1 MQLDLLQDGFVAIP
15 QAGIGQIQQRAGELH
30 GFTKHEVERRINVGR
45 AQFFHALKCLDPALC
60 LTRLGGLSLEAGDVA
75 FHVRGLRLLL
85 LVGLLLL
92 GQTLGTGALEGCVTA
107 AVERD
112 FALIDVGD
120 VVHHGIEKIP
130 VVGYQQQGARVAF
143 EEVFEPQ
150 NGIKVQVVG
159 RFIEQ
164 QQIRRTHEGLRQV
177 QADLARAEADED
189 GAAQARLHSELDS
202 ADGYTADARA
212 RKMLAGLGFTNEQMD
227 RPVADFSGGWRMR
240 LNLAQALMC
249 PSDLLLLDE
258 PTNHLDLD
266 AILWLEDFLKN
277 YPGTLLLISHDRD
290 FLDAVVDNIAH
301 VDQRKITLYRGGYSA
316 FERARAERL
325 AQQQQA
331 YEKQQAQRAHMESY
345 IARFK
350 AQATKARQAQSRI
363 KALERMEELSAAH
376 VDSPF
381 DFVFREAVKLSS
393 PLLDLSDARLGYG
406 DKTILEKVKLQLVPG
421 ARIGLLG
428 PNGAGKSTLIKNLA
442 GELEPLSGRLARG
455 ETLVVGYF
463 AQHQL
468 DSLDSKASPLL
479 HMQRLAPT
487 EREQTLRDFLG
498 GFDFRGARIDE
509 PVLNFSGGEKARLAL
524 ALIAW
529 GRPNLLLLDEPTN
542 HLDLEMRLALTMA
555 LQEFSGAVLVVSHD
569 RHLLKSTTDEFL
581 LVADG
586 KVQEFDGDLE
596 DYARWLAD
604 YRLRN
609 APVSTTL
616 VNPDKTDKKAQRQAA
631 AALRQQLAPHKRE
644 ADKLESELG
653 KVNEKLAKIE
663 TSLGDSAVYEAA
675 RKDELRD
682 LLAEQAK
689 LKVLESQLEERWMEA
704 LELLESMQA
713 ELEAL
718 S

>member
-1 MQLDLLQDGFVAIP
+1 MIRLQNLTLQRGPQRLLEDAELTLH
-15 QAGIGQIQQRAGELH
+15 AGQKAGLIGANGAGKSSLFALLRGELH
-30 GFTKHEVERRINVGR
+30 PDSGDCFLPADWRIAHMRQEVDTLERLAVDYV
-45 AQFFHALKCLDPALC
+45 LD
-60 LTRLGGLSLEAGDVA
+60 GDV
-75 FHVRGLRLLL
+75 R
-85 LVGLLLL
+85 
-92 GQTLGTGALEGCVTA
+92 
-107 AVERD
+107 
-112 FALIDVGD
+112 
-120 VVHHGIEKIP
+120 
-130 VVGYQQQGARVAF
+130 
-143 EEVFEPQ
+143 
-150 NGIKVQVVG
+150 
-159 RFIEQ
+159 
-164 QQIRRTHEGLRQV
+164 LRQV
-177 QADLARAEADED
+177 QRDLAAAEAAQD
-189 GAAQARLHSELDS
+189 GAALARLHSELDS

-212 RKMLAGLGFTNEQMD
+212 RKLLAGLGFTNEQMD
-227 RPVADFSGGWRMR
+227 RQVGDFSGGWRMR

-266 AILWLEDFLKN
+266 AIIWLEDWLKS

-290 FLDAVVDNIAH
+290 FLDEVVDHVAH
-301 VDQRKITLYRGGYSA
+301 VDQRKLVLYRGGYTA

-381 DFVFREAVKLSS
+381 DFTFRESHKISS

-406 DKTILEKVKLQLVPG
+406 DKTILEKVKLQLTPG

-442 GELEPLSGRLARG
+442 GDLSPLAGRLTRG
-455 ETLVVGYF
+455 ENTVVGYF

-479 HMQRLAPT
+479 HLQRLAPT

-529 GRPNLLLLDEPTN
+529 ERPNLLLLDEPTN

-569 RHLLKSTTDEFL
+569 RHLLKSTTDNFF

-586 KVQEFDGDLE
+586 KVEEFDGDLD
-596 DYARWLAD
+596 DYARWLVE
-604 YRLRN
+604 YRQRN
-609 APVSTTL
+609 APVSSTP

-631 AALRQQLAPHKRE
+631 AALRQQLAPHKRQ
-644 ADKLESELG
+644 ADKLEAELG
-653 KVNEKLAKIE
+653 KLHERLAVVE
-663 TSLGDSAVYEAA
+663 ESLGDSALYEAA

-689 LKVLESQLEERWMEA
+689 LKARESELEEAWMAA

>member
-1 MQLDLLQDGFVAIP
+1 VSYLFETKLVDSAAIMIRLQSLTLQRGPQRLLEDAELTLH
-15 QAGIGQIQQRAGELH
+15 AGQKAGLIGANGAGKSSLFALLRGEL
-30 GFTKHEVERRINVGR
+30 TP
-45 AQFFHALKCLDPALC
+45 D
-60 LTRLGGLSLEAGDVA
+60 AGDCLLPADWRIAHMRQEVDTLERIA
-75 FHVRGLRLLL
+75 VDYVLDGDLRL
-85 LVGLLLL
+85 
-92 GQTLGTGALEGCVTA
+92 
-107 AVERD
+107 R
-112 FALIDVGD
+112 
-120 VVHHGIEKIP
+120 
-130 VVGYQQQGARVAF
+130 
-143 EEVFEPQ
+143 EVQ
-150 NGIKVQVVG
+150 
-159 RFIEQ
+159 RM
-164 QQIRRTHEGLRQV
+164 L
-177 QADLARAEADED
+177 AEAEASQD
-189 GAAQARLHSELDS
+189 GAAQARMHSELDS

-212 RKMLAGLGFTNEQMD
+212 RKLLAGLGFSNEQMEK
-227 RPVADFSGGWRMR
+227 PVGDFSGGWRMR

-266 AILWLEDFLKN
+266 AILWLEDWLKS

-290 FLDAVVDNIAH
+290 FLDAVVDHVAH

-316 FERARAERL
+316 FERARAERM

-331 YEKQQAQRAHMESY
+331 YEKQQAQRAHMEKF
-345 IARFK
+345 ITRFK
-350 AQATKARQAQSRI
+350 AQATKAKQAQSRI

-381 DFVFREAVKLSS
+381 DFTFRESSKISS

-406 DKTILEKVKLQLVPG
+406 DKAVLEKVKLQLTPG

-442 GELEPLSGRLARG
+442 GELEPLSGRMARG
-455 ETLVVGYF
+455 ENTVVGYF

-468 DSLDSKASPLL
+468 DSLDAKASPLL
-479 HMQRLAPT
+479 HLQRIAPT
-487 EREQTLRDFLG
+487 EREQALRDFLG
-498 GFDFRGARIDE
+498 GFDFRGARLDE

-529 GRPNLLLLDEPTN
+529 DRPNLLLLDEPTN

-569 RHLLKSTTDEFL
+569 RHLLKSTTDDFL

-586 KVQEFDGDLE
+586 RVQEFDGDLE

-609 APVSTTL
+609 APASAAATNV
-616 VNPDKTDKKAQRQAA
+616 DKTDKKAQRQQA
-631 AALRQQLAPHKRE
+631 AALRQQLAPHKKL
-644 ADKLESELG
+644 ADKLERDLG
-653 KVNEKLAKIE
+653 TLHERLAKVE
-663 TSLGDSAVYEAA
+663 AELADSANYEAVN
-675 RKDELRD
+675 KDKLRD
-682 LLAEQAK
+682 LLGEQAR
-689 LKVLESQLEERWMEA
+689 LKVSEAELEESWMEA

>member
-1 MQLDLLQDGFVAIP
+1 MIRLQNLTLQRGPQRLLEDAELTLH
-15 QAGIGQIQQRAGELH
+15 AGHKAGLIGANGAGKSSLFALIRGELH
-30 GFTKHEVERRINVGR
+30 PDSGDCYLPADWRIAHMRQEIETLERLAVDYV
-45 AQFFHALKCLDPALC
+45 LD
-60 LTRLGGLSLEAGDVA
+60 GD
-75 FHVRGLRLLL
+75 LRL
-85 LVGLLLL
+85 
-92 GQTLGTGALEGCVTA
+92 
-107 AVERD
+107 R
-112 FALIDVGD
+112 
-120 VVHHGIEKIP
+120 
-130 VVGYQQQGARVAF
+130 
-143 EEVFEPQ
+143 EVQ
-150 NGIKVQVVG
+150 
-159 RFIEQ
+159 R
-164 QQIRRTHEGLRQV
+164 
-177 QADLARAEADED
+177 DLAAAEAAHD
-189 GAAQARLHSELDS
+189 GAAQARLHAELDS

-212 RKMLAGLGFTNEQMD
+212 RKLLAGLGFTNEQMD
-227 RPVADFSGGWRMR
+227 RQVGDFSGGWRMR

-266 AILWLEDFLKN
+266 AIIWLEEWLKS

-290 FLDAVVDNIAH
+290 FLDEVVDHVAH
-301 VDQRKITLYRGGYSA
+301 VDQRKITLYRGGYTA

-381 DFVFREAVKLSS
+381 DFVFRESTKISS
-393 PLLDLSDARLGYG
+393 PLIDLSDARLGYG
-406 DKTILEKVKLQLVPG
+406 DKTILEKVKLQLTPG

-442 GELEPLSGRLARG
+442 GELSPLGGRLTRG
-455 ETLVVGYF
+455 ENTVVGYF

-529 GRPNLLLLDEPTN
+529 ERPNLLLLDEPTN

-569 RHLLKSTTDEFL
+569 RHLLKSTTDNFY

-586 KVQEFDGDLE
+586 KVEEFDGDLE
-596 DYARWLAD
+596 DYARWLVE
-604 YRLRN
+604 YRQRN
-609 APVSTTL
+609 APVSNTP

-644 ADKLESELG
+644 ADKLEAELG
-653 KVNEKLAKIE
+653 KLHEKLAKVDA
-663 TSLGDSAVYEAA
+663 SLGDSDIYEPA
-675 RKDELRD
+675 RKNELRD

-689 LKVLESQLEERWMEA
+689 LKIREGELEEAWMEA
-704 LELLESMQA
+704 LEVLESMQA

>member
-1 MQLDLLQDGFVAIP
+1 MIRLQNLTLQRGPQRLLEDAELTLH
-15 QAGIGQIQQRAGELH
+15 AGHKAGLIGANGAGKSSLFALLRGELH
-30 GFTKHEVERRINVGR
+30 PDSGDCLLPADWRIAHMRQEVDTLERLAVDYV
-45 AQFFHALKCLDPALC
+45 LD
-60 LTRLGGLSLEAGDVA
+60 GD
-75 FHVRGLRLLL
+75 LR
-85 LVGLLLL
+85 
-92 GQTLGTGALEGCVTA
+92 
-107 AVERD
+107 
-112 FALIDVGD
+112 
-120 VVHHGIEKIP
+120 
-130 VVGYQQQGARVAF
+130 
-143 EEVFEPQ
+143 
-150 NGIKVQVVG
+150 
-159 RFIEQ
+159 
-164 QQIRRTHEGLRQV
+164 LRQV
-177 QADLARAEADED
+177 QRDLAEAAHD
-189 GAAQARLHSELDS
+189 GAAQARLHAELDS

-212 RKMLAGLGFTNEQMD
+212 RKLLAGLGFTNEQMD
-227 RPVADFSGGWRMR
+227 REVGAFSGGWRMR

-266 AILWLEDFLKN
+266 AIIWLEDWLKS

-290 FLDAVVDNIAH
+290 FLDAVVDHVAH
-301 VDQRKITLYRGGYSA
+301 VDQRKLTLYRGGYSA

-381 DFVFREAVKLSS
+381 DFVFRESTKISS
-393 PLLDLSDARLGYG
+393 PLIDLSDARLGYG
-406 DKTILEKVKLQLVPG
+406 DKTVLEKVKLQLTPG

-428 PNGAGKSTLIKNLA
+428 PNGAGKSTLIKNLS
-442 GELEPLSGRLARG
+442 GELEPLAGRLTRG
-455 ETLVVGYF
+455 ENTVVGYF

-468 DSLDSKASPLL
+468 DSLDAKASPLL
-479 HMQRLAPT
+479 HLQRLAPN

-569 RHLLKSTTDEFL
+569 RHLLKSTTDNFF

-586 KVQEFDGDLE
+586 KVEEFDGDLE
-596 DYARWLAD
+596 DYARWLVE
-604 YRLRN
+604 YRQRN
-609 APVSTTL
+609 APVSTTP

-644 ADKLESELG
+644 ADKLEVELG
-653 KVNEKLAKIE
+653 KLHEKLQKIE
-663 TSLGDSAVYEAA
+663 TSLGDSGLYEAA

-682 LLAEQAK
+682 LLAEQAR
-689 LKVLESQLEERWMEA
+689 LKVREAELEEAWMQA
-704 LELLESMQA
+704 LELLENLQA

>member
-1 MQLDLLQDGFVAIP
+1 MIRLQNLTLQRGPQRLLEDAELTLH
-15 QAGIGQIQQRAGELH
+15 AGQKAGLIGANGAGKSSLFALLRGELH
-30 GFTKHEVERRINVGR
+30 PDSGDCFLPADWRIAHMRQEVDTLERLAVDYV
-45 AQFFHALKCLDPALC
+45 LD
-60 LTRLGGLSLEAGDVA
+60 GD
-75 FHVRGLRLLL
+75 LR
-85 LVGLLLL
+85 
-92 GQTLGTGALEGCVTA
+92 
-107 AVERD
+107 
-112 FALIDVGD
+112 
-120 VVHHGIEKIP
+120 
-130 VVGYQQQGARVAF
+130 
-143 EEVFEPQ
+143 
-150 NGIKVQVVG
+150 
-159 RFIEQ
+159 
-164 QQIRRTHEGLRQV
+164 LRQV
-177 QADLARAEADED
+177 QRDLAAAEAAHD

-212 RKMLAGLGFTNEQMD
+212 RKLLAGLGFTNEQMD
-227 RPVADFSGGWRMR
+227 RQVGDFSGGWRMR

-266 AILWLEDFLKN
+266 AIIWLEEWLKS
-277 YPGTLLLISHDRD
+277 YPGTLMLISHDRD
-290 FLDAVVDNIAH
+290 FLDAVVDHIAH

-331 YEKQQAQRAHMESY
+331 YEKQQVQRAHMESY

-363 KALERMEELSAAH
+363 KALERMEELTAAH

-381 DFVFREAVKLSS
+381 DFVFRESQKISS
-393 PLLDLSDARLGYG
+393 PLIDLSDARLGYG
-406 DKTILEKVKLQLVPG
+406 DKAVLEKVKLQLTPG

-442 GELEPLSGRLARG
+442 GELSPLAGRLTRG
-455 ETLVVGYF
+455 ENTVVGYF

-479 HMQRLAPT
+479 HLQRLAPT

-529 GRPNLLLLDEPTN
+529 DRPNLLLLDEPTN

-569 RHLLKSTTDEFL
+569 RHLLKSTTDNFY

-586 KVQEFDGDLE
+586 KVEEFDGDLE
-596 DYARWLAD
+596 DYTRWLVE
-604 YRLRN
+604 YRQRN
-609 APVSTTL
+609 APVSNTP

-644 ADKLESELG
+644 ADKLEAELG
-653 KVNEKLAKIE
+653 KLHEKLAKIDA
-663 TSLGDSAVYEAA
+663 SLGDSDIYEPA
-675 RKDELRD
+675 RKNELRD
-682 LLAEQAK
+682 LLAEQAR
-689 LKVLESQLEERWMEA
+689 LKVREAELEEAWMEA

>member
-1 MQLDLLQDGFVAIP
+1 MLGKLVDFAAIMIRLQNLTLQRGPQRLLEDAELTLH
-15 QAGIGQIQQRAGELH
+15 AGQKAGLIGANGAGKSSLFALLRGELTPDSGDCQLPADWRIAH
-30 GFTKHEVERRINVGR
+30 MRQEIDTLERIAVDYV
-45 AQFFHALKCLDPALC
+45 LD
-60 LTRLGGLSLEAGDVA
+60 GDV
-75 FHVRGLRLLL
+75 R
-85 LVGLLLL
+85 
-92 GQTLGTGALEGCVTA
+92 
-107 AVERD
+107 
-112 FALIDVGD
+112 
-120 VVHHGIEKIP
+120 
-130 VVGYQQQGARVAF
+130 
-143 EEVFEPQ
+143 
-150 NGIKVQVVG
+150 
-159 RFIEQ
+159 
-164 QQIRRTHEGLRQV
+164 LRQV
-177 QADLARAEADED
+177 QRELAAAEVAHD
-189 GAAQARLHSELDS
+189 GAAQARLHAELDS

-212 RKMLAGLGFTNEQMD
+212 RKLLAGLGFSNEQMD
-227 RPVADFSGGWRMR
+227 RQVGDFSGGWRMR

-266 AILWLEDFLKN
+266 AILWLEDYLKG

-290 FLDAVVDNIAH
+290 FLDAVVDHVAH
-301 VDQRKITLYRGGYSA
+301 VEQCKLTLYRGGYSA

-331 YEKQQAQRAHMESY
+331 YEKQQVQRAHMEKY

-381 DFVFREAVKLSS
+381 DFVFRESVKISS
-393 PLLDLSDARLGYG
+393 PLLDLSEGRLGYG
-406 DKTILEKVKLQLVPG
+406 EKVVLEKVKLQLAPG

-442 GELEPLSGRLARG
+442 GELSPIGGRLVRG
-455 ETLVVGYF
+455 ENLVVGYF

-479 HMQRLAPT
+479 HLQRLAPS

-529 GRPNLLLLDEPTN
+529 ERPNLLLLDEPTN

-569 RHLLKSTTDEFL
+569 RHLLKSTTDNFL

-586 KVQEFDGDLE
+586 KVETFDGDLE
-596 DYARWLAD
+596 DYARWLVD
-604 YRLRN
+604 YRQRH
-609 APVSTTL
+609 APVNSSAA
-616 VNPDKTDKKAQRQAA
+616 NPDKTDKKAQRQAA

-644 ADKLESELG
+644 ADKLEKDLG
-653 KVNEKLAKIE
+653 TLHGQLAKIE
-663 TSLGDSAVYEAA
+663 TSLGDSALYEAA
-675 RKDELRD
+675 RKDELRG

-689 LKVLESQLEERWMEA
+689 LKARESELEDAWMQA
-704 LELLESMQA
+704 LELLEAMQA

>member
-1 MQLDLLQDGFVAIP
+1 MIHLFRTKLVDSAAIMIRLQSLTLQRGPQRLLEDAELTLH
-15 QAGIGQIQQRAGELH
+15 AGHKAGLIGANGAGKSSLFALLRGEL
-30 GFTKHEVERRINVGR
+30 TP
-45 AQFFHALKCLDPALC
+45 D
-60 LTRLGGLSLEAGDVA
+60 AGDCLLPADWRIAHMRQEVDTLERMA
-75 FHVRGLRLLL
+75 VDYVLDGDERLRE
-85 LVGLLLL
+85 V
-92 GQTLGTGALEGCVTA
+92 
-107 AVERD
+107 
-112 FALIDVGD
+112 
-120 VVHHGIEKIP
+120 
-130 VVGYQQQGARVAF
+130 QGS
-143 EEVFEPQ
+143 
-150 NGIKVQVVG
+150 
-159 RFIEQ
+159 
-164 QQIRRTHEGLRQV
+164 L
-177 QADLARAEADED
+177 AEAEAAQD

-212 RKMLAGLGFTNEQMD
+212 RKLLAGLGFTNEQME
-227 RPVADFSGGWRMR
+227 RQVGSFSGGWRMR

-266 AILWLEDFLKN
+266 AILWLEDWLKS

-290 FLDAVVDNIAH
+290 FLDAVVDHIAH
-301 VDQRKITLYRGGYSA
+301 VEQRKITLYRGGYSA

-331 YEKQQAQRAHMESY
+331 YEKQQVQRAHMEKY

-381 DFVFREAVKLSS
+381 NFVFRESDKISS

-406 DKTILEKVKLQLVPG
+406 DKTVLEKVKLQLTPG

-442 GELEPLSGRLARG
+442 GELEPQSGRLVRG
-455 ETLVVGYF
+455 ENLTVGYF

-468 DSLDSKASPLL
+468 DSLDAKATPLL
-479 HMQRLAPT
+479 HLQRLAPT

-498 GFDFRGARIDE
+498 GFDFRGARLDE

-529 GRPNLLLLDEPTN
+529 EKPNLLLLDEPTN

-555 LQEFSGAVLVVSHD
+555 LQEFGGAVLVVSHD
-569 RHLLKSTTDEFL
+569 RHLLKSTTDDFL

-586 KVQEFDGDLE
+586 RVQEFDGDLD
-596 DYARWLAD
+596 DYTRWLAD

-609 APVSTTL
+609 APVSTMP
-616 VNPDKTDKKAQRQAA
+616 VNADKTDKKAQRQQA

-644 ADKLESELG
+644 ADKLERDLG
-653 KVNEKLAKIE
+653 LVNEKLAKVE
-663 TSLGDSAVYEAA
+663 EALADSANYDAA
-675 RKDELRD
+675 NKDKLRD

-689 LKVLESQLEERWMEA
+689 LKVRESELEDAWMQA

>member
-1 MQLDLLQDGFVAIP
+1 MIRLQNLTLQRGPQRLLEDAELTLH
-15 QAGIGQIQQRAGELH
+15 AGQKAGLIGANGAGKSSLFALLRGELH
-30 GFTKHEVERRINVGR
+30 PDSGDCLLPGDWRIAHMRQEVDT
-45 AQFFHALKCLDPALC
+45 LD
-60 LTRLGGLSLEAGDVA
+60 RLAVDYVLDGD
-75 FHVRGLRLLL
+75 LR
-85 LVGLLLL
+85 
-92 GQTLGTGALEGCVTA
+92 
-107 AVERD
+107 
-112 FALIDVGD
+112 
-120 VVHHGIEKIP
+120 
-130 VVGYQQQGARVAF
+130 
-143 EEVFEPQ
+143 
-150 NGIKVQVVG
+150 
-159 RFIEQ
+159 
-164 QQIRRTHEGLRQV
+164 LRQV
-177 QADLARAEADED
+177 QRDLAAAEAAHD

-212 RKMLAGLGFTNEQMD
+212 RKLLAGLGFTNEQMD
-227 RPVADFSGGWRMR
+227 RQVGDFSGGWRMR

-266 AILWLEDFLKN
+266 AIIWLEEWLKS
-277 YPGTLLLISHDRD
+277 YPGTLMLISHDRD
-290 FLDAVVDNIAH
+290 FLDAVVDHVAH

-363 KALERMEELSAAH
+363 KALERMEELTAAH

-381 DFVFREAVKLSS
+381 DFVFRESQKISS
-393 PLLDLSDARLGYG
+393 PLIDLSDARLGYG
-406 DKTILEKVKLQLVPG
+406 DKAVLEKVKLQLTPG

-442 GELEPLSGRLARG
+442 GELSPLAGRLTRG
-455 ETLVVGYF
+455 ENTVVGYF

-479 HMQRLAPT
+479 HLQRLAPT

-529 GRPNLLLLDEPTN
+529 DRPNLLLLDEPTN

-569 RHLLKSTTDEFL
+569 RHLLKSTTDNFY

-586 KVQEFDGDLE
+586 KVEEFDGDLE
-596 DYARWLAD
+596 DYTRWLVD
-604 YRLRN
+604 YRQRN
-609 APVSTTL
+609 APVSNTP

-644 ADKLESELG
+644 AEKLEAELG
-653 KVNEKLAKIE
+653 KLHEKLAKIDA
-663 TSLGDSAVYEAA
+663 SLGDSDIYESA
-675 RKDELRD
+675 RKNDLRD

-689 LKVLESQLEERWMEA
+689 LKVREAELEEAWMEA

>member
-1 MQLDLLQDGFVAIP
+1 MIRLQNLTLQRGPQRLLEDAELTLH
-15 QAGIGQIQQRAGELH
+15 AGHKAGLIGANGAGKSSLFALLRGELH
-30 GFTKHEVERRINVGR
+30 PDSGDCFLPADWRIAHMRQEVDTLERLAIDYV
-45 AQFFHALKCLDPALC
+45 LD
-60 LTRLGGLSLEAGDVA
+60 GDV
-75 FHVRGLRLLL
+75 R
-85 LVGLLLL
+85 
-92 GQTLGTGALEGCVTA
+92 
-107 AVERD
+107 
-112 FALIDVGD
+112 
-120 VVHHGIEKIP
+120 
-130 VVGYQQQGARVAF
+130 
-143 EEVFEPQ
+143 
-150 NGIKVQVVG
+150 
-159 RFIEQ
+159 
-164 QQIRRTHEGLRQV
+164 LRQV
-177 QADLARAEADED
+177 QHDLAAAEAAHD
-189 GAAQARLHSELDS
+189 GAAQARLHAELDS

-212 RKMLAGLGFTNEQMD
+212 RKLLAGLGFTNEQMD
-227 RPVADFSGGWRMR
+227 RQVADFSGGWRMR

-266 AILWLEDFLKN
+266 AIIWLEDWLKS

-290 FLDAVVDNIAH
+290 FLDEVVDHVAH
-301 VDQRKITLYRGGYSA
+301 VDQRKITLYRGGYTA

-381 DFVFREAVKLSS
+381 DFVFRESQKISS

-406 DKTILEKVKLQLVPG
+406 DKTVLEKVKLQLTPG

-442 GELEPLSGRLARG
+442 GELSPLAGRMTRG
-455 ETLVVGYF
+455 ENTVVGYF

-479 HMQRLAPT
+479 HLQRLAPT

-529 GRPNLLLLDEPTN
+529 ERPNLLLLDEPTN

-569 RHLLKSTTDEFL
+569 RHLLKSTTDNFY

-586 KVQEFDGDLE
+586 KVEEFDGDLE
-596 DYARWLAD
+596 DYARWLIE
-604 YRLRN
+604 YRQRN
-609 APVSTTL
+609 APVSNTP
-616 VNPDKTDKKAQRQAA
+616 VNLDKTDKKAQRQQA
-631 AALRQQLAPHKRE
+631 AALRQQLAPHKRQ
-644 ADKLESELG
+644 ADKLEAELG
-653 KVNEKLAKIE
+653 KLHERLAKIE
-663 TSLGDSAVYEAA
+663 ASLGDSAIYEAG

-689 LKVLESQLEERWMEA
+689 LKVRESELEEAWMEA

>member
-1 MQLDLLQDGFVAIP
+1 MIRLQNLTLQRGPQRLLEDAELTLH
-15 QAGIGQIQQRAGELH
+15 AGHKAGLIGANGAGKSSLFALLRGELH
-30 GFTKHEVERRINVGR
+30 PDSGNCLLPADWRIAHMRQEVDTLERLAVDYV
-45 AQFFHALKCLDPALC
+45 LD
-60 LTRLGGLSLEAGDVA
+60 GD
-75 FHVRGLRLLL
+75 LR
-85 LVGLLLL
+85 
-92 GQTLGTGALEGCVTA
+92 
-107 AVERD
+107 
-112 FALIDVGD
+112 
-120 VVHHGIEKIP
+120 
-130 VVGYQQQGARVAF
+130 
-143 EEVFEPQ
+143 
-150 NGIKVQVVG
+150 
-159 RFIEQ
+159 
-164 QQIRRTHEGLRQV
+164 LRQV
-177 QADLARAEADED
+177 QRDLAAAEAAHD

-212 RKMLAGLGFTNEQMD
+212 RKLLAGLGFTNEQMD
-227 RPVADFSGGWRMR
+227 RQVGDFSGGWRMR

-266 AILWLEDFLKN
+266 AIIWLEDWLKG

-290 FLDAVVDNIAH
+290 FLDAVVDHVAH
-301 VDQRKITLYRGGYSA
+301 VDQRKLTLYRGGYSA

-381 DFVFREAVKLSS
+381 DFVFRESTKISS
-393 PLLDLSDARLGYG
+393 PLIDLSDARLGYG
-406 DKTILEKVKLQLVPG
+406 DKTVLEKVKLQLTPG

-428 PNGAGKSTLIKNLA
+428 PNGAGKSTLIKNLS
-442 GELEPLSGRLARG
+442 GELEPLAGRLTRG
-455 ETLVVGYF
+455 ENTVVGYF

-479 HMQRLAPT
+479 HLQRLAPT

-569 RHLLKSTTDEFL
+569 RHLLKSTTDNFF

-586 KVQEFDGDLE
+586 KVEEFDGDLE
-596 DYARWLAD
+596 DYARWLVE
-604 YRLRN
+604 YRQRN
-609 APVSTTL
+609 APVSTTP

-644 ADKLESELG
+644 ADKLEAELG
-653 KVNEKLAKIE
+653 KLHEKLQKIE
-663 TSLGDSAVYEAA
+663 TSLGDSGLYEVA

-689 LKVLESQLEERWMEA
+689 LKVREVELEEAWMQA
-704 LELLESMQA
+704 LELLENLQA

>member
-1 MQLDLLQDGFVAIP
+1 MIRLQNLTLQRGPQRLLEDAELTLH
-15 QAGIGQIQQRAGELH
+15 AGHKAGLIGANGAGKSSLFALIRGELH
-30 GFTKHEVERRINVGR
+30 PDSGDCYLPADWRIAHMRQEIETLERLAVDYV
-45 AQFFHALKCLDPALC
+45 LD
-60 LTRLGGLSLEAGDVA
+60 GD
-75 FHVRGLRLLL
+75 LRL
-85 LVGLLLL
+85 
-92 GQTLGTGALEGCVTA
+92 
-107 AVERD
+107 R
-112 FALIDVGD
+112 
-120 VVHHGIEKIP
+120 
-130 VVGYQQQGARVAF
+130 
-143 EEVFEPQ
+143 EVQ
-150 NGIKVQVVG
+150 
-159 RFIEQ
+159 R
-164 QQIRRTHEGLRQV
+164 
-177 QADLARAEADED
+177 DLAAAEAAHD
-189 GAAQARLHSELDS
+189 GAAQARLHAELDS

-212 RKMLAGLGFTNEQMD
+212 RKLLAGLGFTNEQMD
-227 RPVADFSGGWRMR
+227 RQVGDFSGGWRMR

-266 AILWLEDFLKN
+266 AIIWLEEWLKS

-290 FLDAVVDNIAH
+290 FLDEVVDHVAH
-301 VDQRKITLYRGGYSA
+301 VDQRKITLYRGGYTA

-381 DFVFREAVKLSS
+381 DFVFRESTKISS
-393 PLLDLSDARLGYG
+393 PLIDLSDARLGYG
-406 DKTILEKVKLQLVPG
+406 DKTILEKVKLQLTPG

-442 GELEPLSGRLARG
+442 GELSPLGGRLTRG
-455 ETLVVGYF
+455 ENTVVGYF

-479 HMQRLAPT
+479 HLQRLAPT

-529 GRPNLLLLDEPTN
+529 ERPNLLLLDEPTN

-569 RHLLKSTTDEFL
+569 RHLLKSTTDNFY

-586 KVQEFDGDLE
+586 KVEEFDGDLE
-596 DYARWLAD
+596 DYARWLVE
-604 YRLRN
+604 YRQRN
-609 APVSTTL
+609 APVSNTP

-644 ADKLESELG
+644 ADKLEAELG
-653 KVNEKLAKIE
+653 KLHEKLAKVDA
-663 TSLGDSAVYEAA
+663 SLGDSDIYEPA
-675 RKDELRD
+675 RKNELRD

-689 LKVLESQLEERWMEA
+689 LKVREGELEEAWMEA
-704 LELLESMQA
+704 LEVLESMQA

>member
-1 MQLDLLQDGFVAIP
+1 MIRLQNLTLQRGPQRLLEDAELTLH
-15 QAGIGQIQQRAGELH
+15 AGHKAGLIGANGAGKSSLFALIRGELH
-30 GFTKHEVERRINVGR
+30 PDSGDCFLPADWRIAHMRQEIETLERLAVDYV
-45 AQFFHALKCLDPALC
+45 LD
-60 LTRLGGLSLEAGDVA
+60 GD
-75 FHVRGLRLLL
+75 LRL
-85 LVGLLLL
+85 
-92 GQTLGTGALEGCVTA
+92 
-107 AVERD
+107 R
-112 FALIDVGD
+112 
-120 VVHHGIEKIP
+120 
-130 VVGYQQQGARVAF
+130 
-143 EEVFEPQ
+143 EVQ
-150 NGIKVQVVG
+150 
-159 RFIEQ
+159 R
-164 QQIRRTHEGLRQV
+164 
-177 QADLARAEADED
+177 DLAAAEAAHD

-212 RKMLAGLGFTNEQMD
+212 RKLLAGLGFTNEQMD
-227 RPVADFSGGWRMR
+227 RQVGDFSGGWRMR

-266 AILWLEDFLKN
+266 AIIWLEEWLKS

-290 FLDAVVDNIAH
+290 FLDEVVDHVAH
-301 VDQRKITLYRGGYSA
+301 VDQRKITLYRGGYTA

-381 DFVFREAVKLSS
+381 DFVFRESTKISS
-393 PLLDLSDARLGYG
+393 PLIDLSDARLGYG
-406 DKTILEKVKLQLVPG
+406 DKTILEKVKLQLTPG

-442 GELEPLSGRLARG
+442 GELSPIAGRLTRG
-455 ETLVVGYF
+455 ENTVVGYF

-468 DSLDSKASPLL
+468 DSLDAKASPLL
-479 HMQRLAPT
+479 HLQRLAPT

-529 GRPNLLLLDEPTN
+529 ERPNLLLLDEPTN

-569 RHLLKSTTDEFL
+569 RHLLKSTTDNFY

-586 KVQEFDGDLE
+586 KVEEFDGDLE
-596 DYARWLAD
+596 DYARWLVE
-604 YRLRN
+604 YRQRN
-609 APVSTTL
+609 APVSNTP

-644 ADKLESELG
+644 ADKLEAELG
-653 KVNEKLAKIE
+653 KLHEKLAKVDA
-663 TSLGDSAVYEAA
+663 SLGDSDIYEPA
-675 RKDELRD
+675 RKNELRD

-689 LKVLESQLEERWMEA
+689 LKVREGELEEAWMEA
-704 LELLESMQA
+704 LETLESMQA

>member
-1 MQLDLLQDGFVAIP
+1 VIYLFETKLVDSAAIMIRLQSLTLQRGP
-15 QAGIGQIQQRAGELH
+15 Q
-30 GFTKHEVERRINVGR
+30 
-45 AQFFHALKCLDPALC
+45 
-60 LTRLGGLSLEAGDVA
+60 
-75 FHVRGLRLLL
+75 RLLEDAEL
-85 LVGLLLL
+85 TLHAGQKAGLIGANGAGKSSLFALLL
-92 GQTLGTGALEGCVTA
+92 GELTPDSGDCLLPADWRIAHMRQEIDTLDRIAVDYVLDGDLRLREVQRLLEQAETA
-107 AVERD
+107 
-112 FALIDVGD
+112 G
-120 VVHHGIEKIP
+120 
-130 VVGYQQQGARVAF
+130 
-143 EEVFEPQ
+143 
-150 NGIKVQVVG
+150 
-159 RFIEQ
+159 
-164 QQIRRTHEGLRQV
+164 
-177 QADLARAEADED
+177 D
-189 GAAQARLHSELDS
+189 GAAQARMHSELDS

-212 RKMLAGLGFTNEQMD
+212 RKLLAGLGFTNEQMD
-227 RPVADFSGGWRMR
+227 KPVSDFSGGWRMR

-266 AILWLEDFLKN
+266 AILWLEDWLKS

-290 FLDAVVDNIAH
+290 FLDAVVDHVAH
-301 VDQRKITLYRGGYSA
+301 VEQRKITLYRGGYSA

-331 YEKQQAQRAHMESY
+331 YDKQQAQRAHMEKF

-350 AQATKARQAQSRI
+350 AQATKAKQAQSRI

-381 DFVFREAVKLSS
+381 DFTFRESNKISS

-406 DKTILEKVKLQLVPG
+406 DRAVLEKVKLQLTPG

-442 GELEPLSGRLARG
+442 GELEPLSGRLVRG
-455 ETLVVGYF
+455 ENTVVGYF

-479 HMQRLAPT
+479 HLQRIAPT

-498 GFDFRGARIDE
+498 GFDFRGARLDE

-529 GRPNLLLLDEPTN
+529 EKPNLLLLDEPTN

-569 RHLLKSTTDEFL
+569 RHLLKSTTDDFL

-586 KVQEFDGDLE
+586 RVQEFDGDLE
-596 DYARWLAD
+596 DYARWLVE

-609 APVSTTL
+609 APVSNTPIN
-616 VNPDKTDKKAQRQAA
+616 VDKTDKKAQRQQA
-631 AALRQQLAPHKRE
+631 AALRQQLAPHKKQ
-644 ADKLESELG
+644 ADKLERDLG
-653 KVNEKLAKIE
+653 LLHEKLAKVE
-663 TSLGDSAVYEAA
+663 AALADSANYEAA
-675 RKDELRD
+675 NKDKLRD
-682 LLAEQAK
+682 LLAEQAS
-689 LKVLESQLEERWMEA
+689 LKVREAELEESWMES

>member
-1 MQLDLLQDGFVAIP
+1 MIRLQNLTLQRGPQRLLEDAELTLH
-15 QAGIGQIQQRAGELH
+15 AGHKAGLIGANGAGKSSLFALIRGELH
-30 GFTKHEVERRINVGR
+30 PDSGDCFLPADWRIAHMRQEIETLERLAVDYV
-45 AQFFHALKCLDPALC
+45 LD
-60 LTRLGGLSLEAGDVA
+60 GD
-75 FHVRGLRLLL
+75 LRL
-85 LVGLLLL
+85 
-92 GQTLGTGALEGCVTA
+92 
-107 AVERD
+107 R
-112 FALIDVGD
+112 
-120 VVHHGIEKIP
+120 
-130 VVGYQQQGARVAF
+130 
-143 EEVFEPQ
+143 EVQ
-150 NGIKVQVVG
+150 
-159 RFIEQ
+159 R
-164 QQIRRTHEGLRQV
+164 
-177 QADLARAEADED
+177 DLAAAEAAHD

-212 RKMLAGLGFTNEQMD
+212 RKLLAGLGFTNEQMD
-227 RPVADFSGGWRMR
+227 RQVGDFSGGWRMR

-266 AILWLEDFLKN
+266 AIIWLEEWLKS

-290 FLDAVVDNIAH
+290 FLDEVVDHVAH
-301 VDQRKITLYRGGYSA
+301 VDQRKITLYRGGYTA

-381 DFVFREAVKLSS
+381 DFVFRESTKISS
-393 PLLDLSDARLGYG
+393 PLIDLSDARLGYG
-406 DKTILEKVKLQLVPG
+406 DKTILEKVKLQLTPG

-442 GELEPLSGRLARG
+442 GELSPIAGRLTRG
-455 ETLVVGYF
+455 ENTVVGYF

-468 DSLDSKASPLL
+468 DSLDAKASPLL
-479 HMQRLAPT
+479 HLQRLAPT

-529 GRPNLLLLDEPTN
+529 ERPNLLLLDEPTN

-569 RHLLKSTTDEFL
+569 RHLLKSTTDNFY

-586 KVQEFDGDLE
+586 KVEEFDGDLE
-596 DYARWLAD
+596 DYARWLVE
-604 YRLRN
+604 YRQRN
-609 APVSTTL
+609 APVSNTP

-644 ADKLESELG
+644 ADKLEAELG
-653 KVNEKLAKIE
+653 KLHEKLAKVDA
-663 TSLGDSAVYEAA
+663 SLGDSDIYEPA
-675 RKDELRD
+675 RKNELRD

-689 LKVLESQLEERWMEA
+689 LKVREAELEEAWMEA
-704 LELLESMQA
+704 LETLESMQA

>member
-1 MQLDLLQDGFVAIP
+1 MIRLQNLTLQRGPQRLLEDAELTLH
-15 QAGIGQIQQRAGELH
+15 AGHKAGLIGANGAGKSSLFALLRGELH
-30 GFTKHEVERRINVGR
+30 PDSGDCLLPADWRIAHMRQEVDTLERLAVDYV
-45 AQFFHALKCLDPALC
+45 LD
-60 LTRLGGLSLEAGDVA
+60 GD
-75 FHVRGLRLLL
+75 LR
-85 LVGLLLL
+85 
-92 GQTLGTGALEGCVTA
+92 
-107 AVERD
+107 
-112 FALIDVGD
+112 
-120 VVHHGIEKIP
+120 
-130 VVGYQQQGARVAF
+130 
-143 EEVFEPQ
+143 
-150 NGIKVQVVG
+150 
-159 RFIEQ
+159 
-164 QQIRRTHEGLRQV
+164 LRQV
-177 QADLARAEADED
+177 QRDLAAAEAAHD

-212 RKMLAGLGFTNEQMD
+212 RKLLAGLGFTNEQMD
-227 RPVADFSGGWRMR
+227 RQVGDFSGGWRMR

-266 AILWLEDFLKN
+266 AIIWLEDWLKS

-290 FLDAVVDNIAH
+290 FLDAVVDHVAH
-301 VDQRKITLYRGGYSA
+301 VDQRKLTLYRGGYSA

-381 DFVFREAVKLSS
+381 DFVFRESTKISS
-393 PLLDLSDARLGYG
+393 PLIDLSDARLGYG
-406 DKTILEKVKLQLVPG
+406 DKTVLEKVKLQLTPG

-428 PNGAGKSTLIKNLA
+428 PNGAGKSTLIKNLS
-442 GELEPLSGRLARG
+442 GELEPLAGRLTRG
-455 ETLVVGYF
+455 ENTVVGYF

-479 HMQRLAPT
+479 HLQRLAPT

-569 RHLLKSTTDEFL
+569 RHLLKSTTDNFF

-586 KVQEFDGDLE
+586 KVEEFDGDLE
-596 DYARWLAD
+596 DYARWLVE
-604 YRLRN
+604 YRQRN
-609 APVSTTL
+609 APVSSTP

-644 ADKLESELG
+644 ADKLEAELG
-653 KVNEKLAKIE
+653 KLHEKLQKIE
-663 TSLGDSAVYEAA
+663 TSLGDSGLYEAA

-689 LKVLESQLEERWMEA
+689 LKVREAELEEAWMQA
-704 LELLESMQA
+704 LEWLENLQA

>member
-1 MQLDLLQDGFVAIP
+1 MIRLQNLTLQRGPQRLLEDAELTLHDGHK
-15 QAGIGQIQQRAGELH
+15 AGLIGANGAGKSSLFALIRGELH
-30 GFTKHEVERRINVGR
+30 PDSGDCYLPADWRIAHMRQEIETLERLAVDYV
-45 AQFFHALKCLDPALC
+45 LD
-60 LTRLGGLSLEAGDVA
+60 GD
-75 FHVRGLRLLL
+75 LRL
-85 LVGLLLL
+85 
-92 GQTLGTGALEGCVTA
+92 
-107 AVERD
+107 R
-112 FALIDVGD
+112 
-120 VVHHGIEKIP
+120 
-130 VVGYQQQGARVAF
+130 
-143 EEVFEPQ
+143 EVQ
-150 NGIKVQVVG
+150 
-159 RFIEQ
+159 R
-164 QQIRRTHEGLRQV
+164 
-177 QADLARAEADED
+177 DLAAAEAAHD

-212 RKMLAGLGFTNEQMD
+212 RKLLAGLGFTNEQMD
-227 RPVADFSGGWRMR
+227 RQVGDFSGGWRMR

-266 AILWLEDFLKN
+266 AIIWLEEWLKS

-290 FLDAVVDNIAH
+290 FLDEVVDHVAH
-301 VDQRKITLYRGGYSA
+301 VDQRKITLYRGGYTA

-381 DFVFREAVKLSS
+381 DFVFRESSKISS
-393 PLLDLSDARLGYG
+393 PLIDLSDARLGYG
-406 DKTILEKVKLQLVPG
+406 DKAILEKVKLQLTPG

-442 GELEPLSGRLARG
+442 GELSPLAGRLTRG
-455 ETLVVGYF
+455 ENTVVGYF

-468 DSLDSKASPLL
+468 DSLDAKASPLL
-479 HMQRLAPT
+479 HLQRLAPS

-529 GRPNLLLLDEPTN
+529 ERPNLLLLDEPTN

-569 RHLLKSTTDEFL
+569 RHLLKSTTDNFY

-586 KVQEFDGDLE
+586 KVEEFDGDLE
-596 DYARWLAD
+596 DYARWLVE
-604 YRLRN
+604 YRQRN
-609 APVSTTL
+609 APVSNTP

-644 ADKLESELG
+644 ADKLEAELG
-653 KVNEKLAKIE
+653 KLHEKLAKVDA
-663 TSLGDSAVYEAA
+663 SLGDSDIYEPA
-675 RKDELRD
+675 RKNELRD

-689 LKVLESQLEERWMEA
+689 LKVREAELEEAWMEA
-704 LELLESMQA
+704 LETLESMQA

>member
-1 MQLDLLQDGFVAIP
+1 MIRLQNLTLQRGPQRLLEDAELTLH
-15 QAGIGQIQQRAGELH
+15 AGQKAGLIGANGAGKSSLFALLRGELAPDSGDCYLPADWRIAH
-30 GFTKHEVERRINVGR
+30 MRQEVDTLERIAVDYV
-45 AQFFHALKCLDPALC
+45 LD
-60 LTRLGGLSLEAGDVA
+60 GDV
-75 FHVRGLRLLL
+75 RLREVQHE
-85 LVGLLLL
+85 LV
-92 GQTLGTGALEGCVTA
+92 
-107 AVERD
+107 D
-112 FALIDVGD
+112 
-120 VVHHGIEKIP
+120 
-130 VVGYQQQGARVAF
+130 
-143 EEVFEPQ
+143 
-150 NGIKVQVVG
+150 
-159 RFIEQ
+159 
-164 QQIRRTHEGLRQV
+164 
-177 QADLARAEADED
+177 AEAAQD
-189 GAAQARLHSELDS
+189 GAAQARLHAELDS

-212 RKMLAGLGFTNEQMD
+212 RKLLAGLGFSNEQMD
-227 RPVADFSGGWRMR
+227 REVASFSGGWRMR
-240 LNLAQALMC
+240 LSLAQALMC

-266 AILWLEDFLKN
+266 AILWLEDWLKG

-290 FLDAVVDNIAH
+290 FLDEVVDHVAH
-301 VDQRKITLYRGGYSA
+301 VEQQKLTLYRGGYSA

-331 YEKQQAQRAHMESY
+331 YEKQQVQRAHMEKY

-381 DFVFREAVKLSS
+381 DFVFRESVKISS
-393 PLLDLSDARLGYG
+393 PLLDLSEGRLGYG
-406 DKTILEKVKLQLVPG
+406 DKAVLEKVKLQLAPG

-442 GELEPLSGRLARG
+442 GELTPISGRLVRG
-455 ETLVVGYF
+455 ENLVVGYF

-479 HMQRLAPT
+479 HLQRLAPG
-487 EREQTLRDFLG
+487 EREQVLRDFLG

-529 GRPNLLLLDEPTN
+529 ERPNLLLLDEPTN

-569 RHLLKSTTDEFL
+569 RHLLKSTTDDFL

-586 KVQEFDGDLE
+586 KVEPFDGDLD
-596 DYARWLAD
+596 DYARWLVD
-604 YRLRN
+604 YRQRH
-609 APVSTTL
+609 APVSNTP
-616 VNPDKTDKKAQRQAA
+616 VNLDKTDKKAQRQAA
-631 AALRQQLAPHKRE
+631 AALRQQLAPHKRQ
-644 ADKLESELG
+644 ADKLERDLG
-653 KVNEKLAKIE
+653 EVHEKLAKIE
-663 TSLGDSAVYEAA
+663 ASLSDSGLYETA

-682 LLAEQAK
+682 LLAQQAK
-689 LKVLESQLEERWMEA
+689 LKVREGELEEQWMEA
-704 LELLESMQA
+704 LELLEEMQA
-713 ELEAL
+713 QLEAL
-718 S
+718 G

>member
-1 MQLDLLQDGFVAIP
+1 MIYLFETKLVDSAAIMIRLQSLTLQRGP
-15 QAGIGQIQQRAGELH
+15 Q
-30 GFTKHEVERRINVGR
+30 
-45 AQFFHALKCLDPALC
+45 
-60 LTRLGGLSLEAGDVA
+60 
-75 FHVRGLRLLL
+75 RLLEDAEL
-85 LVGLLLL
+85 TLHAGQKAGLIGANGAGKSSLFALLL
-92 GQTLGTGALEGCVTA
+92 GELTPDSGDCLLPADWRIAHMRQEIDTLDRIAVDYVLDGDLRLREVQRLLEQAETA
-107 AVERD
+107 
-112 FALIDVGD
+112 G
-120 VVHHGIEKIP
+120 
-130 VVGYQQQGARVAF
+130 
-143 EEVFEPQ
+143 
-150 NGIKVQVVG
+150 
-159 RFIEQ
+159 
-164 QQIRRTHEGLRQV
+164 
-177 QADLARAEADED
+177 D
-189 GAAQARLHSELDS
+189 GAAQARMHSELDS

-212 RKMLAGLGFTNEQMD
+212 RKLLAGLGFTNEQMD
-227 RPVADFSGGWRMR
+227 KPVSDFSGGWRMR

-266 AILWLEDFLKN
+266 AILWLEDWLKS

-290 FLDAVVDNIAH
+290 FLDAVVDHVAH
-301 VDQRKITLYRGGYSA
+301 VEQRKITLYRGGYSA

-331 YEKQQAQRAHMESY
+331 YDKQQAQRAHMEKF

-350 AQATKARQAQSRI
+350 AQATKAKQAQSRI

-381 DFVFREAVKLSS
+381 DFTFRESSKISS

-406 DKTILEKVKLQLVPG
+406 DRAVLEKVKLQLTPG

-442 GELEPLSGRLARG
+442 GELEPLSGRLVRG
-455 ETLVVGYF
+455 ENTVVGYF

-479 HMQRLAPT
+479 HLQRIAPT

-498 GFDFRGARIDE
+498 GFDFRGARLDE

-529 GRPNLLLLDEPTN
+529 EKPNLLLLDEPTN

-569 RHLLKSTTDEFL
+569 RHLLKSTTDDFL

-586 KVQEFDGDLE
+586 RVQEFDGDLE
-596 DYARWLAD
+596 DYARWLVE

-609 APVSTTL
+609 APVSNTPIN
-616 VNPDKTDKKAQRQAA
+616 VDKTDKKAQRQQA
-631 AALRQQLAPHKRE
+631 AALRQQLAPHKKQ
-644 ADKLESELG
+644 ADKLERDLG
-653 KVNEKLAKIE
+653 LLHEKLAKVE
-663 TSLGDSAVYEAA
+663 AALADSANYEAA
-675 RKDELRD
+675 NKDKLRD
-682 LLAEQAK
+682 LLAEQAS
-689 LKVLESQLEERWMEA
+689 LKVREAELEESWMES